1 MRCSNCGTE
10 NREWRSFCSQCG
22 AKLQLPCRACGAAND
37 PEDRFCGNCGAA
49 LEPRGETSASAQE
62 EVGGRAAPAAERRLV
77 SVLFADL
84 VGFST
89 WSESRDAEEVRELL
103 TRYFET
109 ARRIMSRYGGTI
121 EKFIGDA
128 VMSVWGTPVAQ
139 EDDAE
144 RAVRAALDL
153 TTAVEALAQEVGSE
167 TMELRAGVV
176 TGEAAVT
183 VGAEGQGM
191 VAGDLVNTA
200 SRVQS
205 IAPPGGVLVTDSTRR
220 VTEAAIVYEDAG
232 SHELKGKTDTVRLWR
247 ATRVIGSRRG
257 AQKAVGLE
265 APFVGREREMH
276 LVKELFHSGTE
287 NRKAHLL
294 SVVGIAGIGKS
305 RLSWEFEKYID
316 GLADVVLWHRGRCL
330 AYGEGV
336 TYWALSE
343 MIRMRAGIPEEENP
357 DESAQKLRAVI
368 DEIVDDEDERRW
380 IEPRLANLL
389 GMESRSTSDRQEL
402 FSAWRLFVERMAEQ
416 GPTVLVFEDLQWAD
430 AGLLDFIDYLLEWS
444 RDHPLFILTLARP
457 EIAERR
463 PDWGA
468 GPRNSTSLFLEPL
481 SDGAMDLL
489 VRGYVPGLPED
500 VRTEIRKRAEGV
512 PLYAVETVRMLLD
525 RGVVERVG
533 DEYRLV
539 GSIDRFEVPESLHA
553 LISARL
559 DGLSPDERTILQDAS
574 VLGKTFTRSALSAL
588 TGIDE
593 IELDPLLTSL
603 VRKELLG
610 VQSDPRSPER
620 GQYGFLQAL
629 VQRVAY
635 ERLSK
640 RERKSRHL
648 TIAGYLE
655 TSWAGDAN
663 EIVEVIASHLVSAY
677 HEFPEAEDALEIK
690 SKARDKLVRAG
701 ERAASLAAHDEAERY
716 FKQGAEL
723 ADDPVTT
730 AELLERASEP
740 AGIAG
745 RADESYR
752 LQSEAIA
759 MFESEGK
766 THAAARVSA
775 KTADVLWDRGEIT
788 EAVERM
794 ERSFEVLRHDEP
806 DEDLAALASQVGR
819 LHFFTGDN
827 HLAAERIEFALD
839 IAERL
844 WLPEILSQ
852 TLNTKSLVMH
862 ARGRYEESAALLR
875 HALQIALE
883 NDLQGAAVRGYYNL
897 VSKAEEFD
905 RYEEAMGYHKKGL
918 ELCRRLG
925 NAPGE
930 WFFYGTIYSYYMLG
944 KWDAFMQFVDRIP
957 PADVSVTIRTVR
969 ARLCMPLVQLLVHRG
984 EIAEAKE
991 LLEGIETSE
1000 EQQEQ
1005 LIRALS
1011 LATIANAEG
1020 NHRAALDNAERAL
1033 VIGES
1038 LGYGGMFAKEELIEA
1053 LDAALALGELDKL
1066 EELLDR
1072 HSPMGSRPATLTA
1085 AAVERFRARLQHARG
1100 REDEVASHFKRGEAT
1115 LRELGTPFYLAV
1127 TLLDHGEWLAAVD
1140 EPSAA
1145 RPLLEEARET
1155 FESLGCKPWLER
1167 LARIEPSGAELV

>member
-1 MRCSNCGTE
+1 M
-10 NREWRSFCSQCG
+10 
-22 AKLQLPCRACGAAND
+22 
-37 PEDRFCGNCGAA
+37 A
-49 LEPRGETSASAQE
+49 LEGRTEASPESRGVTASPA
-62 EVGGRAAPAAERRLV
+62 VPAAERRLV

-84 VGFST
+84 VGFSG
-89 WSESRDAEEVRELL
+89 WSELRDAEEVREML
-103 TRYFET
+103 THYFDT
-109 ARRIMSRYGGTI
+109 ARQIVARYGGTI

-128 VMSVWGTPVAQ
+128 VMSVWGAPIAQ

-153 TTAVEALAQEVGSE
+153 TTAVEALAREVGSD
-167 TMELRAGVV
+167 TLRLRAGVV

-205 IAPPGGVLVTDSTRR
+205 VAPPGGVLVADPTRR

-232 SHELKGKTDTVRLWR
+232 SHELKGKADTVRLWR

-276 LVKELFHSGTE
+276 LVKELFHSSTE

-294 SVVGIAGIGKS
+294 SVTGIAGIGKS
-305 RLSWEFEKYID
+305 RLSWEFEKYVD

-330 AYGEGV
+330 AYGDGV
-336 TYWALSE
+336 TYWALTE
-343 MIRMRAGIPEEENP
+343 MIRMRAGIAEEEQP
-357 DESAQKLRAVI
+357 DEAAGKLRAVI
-368 DEIVDDEDERRW
+368 EEMVEDEDERRW
-380 IEPRLANLL
+380 IEPRLAHLL
-389 GMESRSTSDRQEL
+389 GLETRGTSDRQEL
-402 FSAWRLFVERMAEQ
+402 FSAWRLFFERMAEE
-416 GPTVLVFEDLQWAD
+416 GPTALVFEDLQWAD
-430 AGLLDFIDYLLEWS
+430 ASLLDFIDYLLEWS

-457 EIAERR
+457 EVVERR

-468 GPRNSTSLFLEPL
+468 GRRNFTSLFLEPL
-481 SDGAMDLL
+481 TDHAMDLL
-489 VRGYVPGLPED
+489 VQGYVPGLPEE

-533 DEYRLV
+533 DEYRLA
-539 GSIDRFEVPESLHA
+539 GSIEKFDVPASLHA

-559 DGLSPDERTILQDAS
+559 DGLSGDERRVLQDAS
-574 VLGKTFTRSALSAL
+574 VLGKTFTRGGLSAL
-588 TGIDE
+588 TGIAE
-593 IELDPLLTSL
+593 PELDPLLTSL
-603 VRKELLG
+603 VRKELLS

-640 RERKSRHL
+640 KERKARHL
-648 TIAGYLE
+648 TVAHYLE
-655 TSWAGDAN
+655 TSWAGDED
-663 EIVEVIASHLVSAY
+663 EIVEVIASHLLDAY
-677 HEFPEAEDALEIK
+677 NEFPDADDAIDIK

-701 ERAASLAAHDEAERY
+701 ERAASLAALDEAERY
-716 FKQGAEL
+716 FKQGSEL
-723 ADDPVTT
+723 ADDTVTT

-752 LQSEAIA
+752 LLTEAIA
-759 MFESEGK
+759 LFEAEGMA
-766 THAAARVSA
+766 HAAARVSA
-775 KTADVLWDRGEIT
+775 KTADILWDRGEIK

-794 ERSFEVLRHDEP
+794 EQSFEVLRHDEP
-806 DEDLAALASQVGR
+806 DQDLAALAAQVGR
-819 LHFFTGDN
+819 LHYFTGDN
-827 HLAAERIEFALD
+827 DLAAARIEFALE

-844 WLPEILSQ
+844 WLPEIVSQ
-852 TLNTKSLVMH
+852 AINTKSLVMH
-862 ARGRYEESAALLR
+862 ARGRFEEAMALLR

-883 NDLQGAAVRGYYNL
+883 NDLPGAAVRGYYNL
-897 VSKAEEFD
+897 VSRSEEFD
-905 RYEEAMGYHKKGL
+905 RYEEAIGYQRKGL

-930 WFFYGTIYSYYMLG
+930 WFFFGTIYSYYALG
-944 KWDAFMQFVDRIP
+944 RWDEFMQFVDQIP
-957 PADVSVTIRTVR
+957 SADVSITIRTVY
-969 ARLCMPLVQLLVHRG
+969 ARLCMPLVQVHVYRG
-984 EIAEAKE
+984 EIPEAKE
-991 LLEGIETSE
+991 LLARIEISE

-1005 LIRALS
+1005 MIRALS

-1020 NHRAALDNAERAL
+1020 DHRAGLDFAEKALS
-1033 VIGES
+1033 IGES
-1038 LGYGGMFAKEELIEA
+1038 LGLGGMFAKDELLEA
-1053 LDAALALGELDKL
+1053 LHAALALGDLDKL

-1072 HSPMGSRPATLTA
+1072 YSHRGMRPATFSA
-1085 AAVERFRARLQHARG
+1085 AIVERFRAQLEHARG
-1100 REDEVASHFKRGEAT
+1100 REDLVAPHFKRAEAI
-1115 LRELGTPFYLAV
+1115 LRELGMPFHLAA
-1127 TLLDHGEWLAAVD
+1127 TLLDHGEWLVGQSRGD
-1140 EPSAA
+1140 EAG
-1145 RPLLEEARET
+1145 PLLDEART
-1155 FESLGCKPWLER
+1155 AFASLDCKPLLER
-1167 LARIEPSGAELV
+1167 LARIEPSGAALV